1 MEKLN
6 RSLLGMYVRAAAA
19 VKSFAEGERG
29 DTNFISILIILAIVV
44 ALAALFLTL
53 GTDIMDK
60 IGKMVMDWIDG
71 VDTTGTGGSW

>member
-44 ALAALFLTL
+44 VLAGLFLTL
-53 GTDIMDK
+53 GTNVMSIVSTK
-60 IGKMVMDWIDG
+60 ITDFLD
-71 VDTTGTGGSW
+71 SL